1 MPGSSVFIQ
10 VAPILS
16 SVLVNHNHVR
26 VFLCRLRMHLIFTL
40 LLLVKPSIC
49 SSTTAEGR
57 QSDGVVETAP
67 NTVGTAPNTKDA
79 RPLQQKISSDTF
91 SIVPG
96 FGAVFRNIRKRA
108 LNGPRAI
115 VLRLISK
122 AKRVPSHSH
131 TRMDFEIKG
140 DLEKALGD
148 FNSFNPV
155 IVKSHEGLRI
165 GWAEDRYLK
174 LRTKGS
180 LGDPTLEV
188 INWKR
193 KGRGQYIQRFI
204 YKKSH

>member
-1 MPGSSVFIQ
+1 MPESLVFIQ
-10 VAPILS
+10 VAR

-26 VFLCRLRMHLIFTL
+26 VFLCRFRMYLIFTL
-40 LLLVKPSIC
+40 LLLVKLPIC

-57 QSDGVVETAP
+57 QSDGIVGTAS
-67 NTVGTAPNTKDA
+67 NTIGTAPNTKDA

-91 SIVPG
+91 SIEPG
-96 FGAVFRNIRKRA
+96 IGAVFRNIRKRS

-115 VLRLISK
+115 VMRLISK

-131 TRMDFEIKG
+131 IRIDFEIKG

-148 FNSFNPV
+148 FNSFDPV
-155 IVKSHEGLRI
+155 IMKSYEEGLRI
-165 GWAEDRYLK
+165 GWAEDRFLS

-188 INWKR
+188 IDWKR
-193 KGRGQYIQRFI
+193 KGRGQYIQRFV
-204 YKKSH
+204 YKKSN